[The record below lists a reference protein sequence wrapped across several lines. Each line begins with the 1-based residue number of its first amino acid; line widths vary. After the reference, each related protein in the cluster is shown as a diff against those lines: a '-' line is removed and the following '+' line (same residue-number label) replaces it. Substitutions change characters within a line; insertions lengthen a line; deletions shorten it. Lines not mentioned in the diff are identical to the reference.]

1 MLLGIRHLQSYKAK
15 IPLID
20 FIHTPH
26 EFVNLHLVI
35 SQPLCYRGYPASPK
49 TSTLENYIHTN

>member
-20 FIHTPH
+20 FIHTPY

-35 SQPLCYRGYPASPK
+35 SQPLCYRV
-49 TSTLENYIHTN
+49 T